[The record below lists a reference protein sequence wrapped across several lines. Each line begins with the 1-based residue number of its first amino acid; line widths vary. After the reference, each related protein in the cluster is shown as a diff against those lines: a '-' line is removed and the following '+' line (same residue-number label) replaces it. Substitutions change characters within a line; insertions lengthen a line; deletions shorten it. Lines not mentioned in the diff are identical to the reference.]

1 MSAGELTPRD
11 ALRRM
16 TNVPQARAARTQC
29 ARDTA
34 IPGGYSGAQG
44 GASGGEYDGRR
55 AGSVRQELERRSQH
69 RSRRRKNHRQA
80 DEYQERHDARTPAF
94 LARAKESGPL
104 GLLQRTVG
112 VGGRDFRHVR
122 FHQITANA
130 YCRQYQGTPSPQAI
144 RSVAAAQAACKI
156 TIVYA

>member
-29 ARDTA
+29 ARSC
-34 IPGGYSGAQG
+34 PRHGHSGRILWRARRRER
-44 GASGGEYDGRR
+44 GEYDGRR

-104 GLLQRTVG
+104 GACYSELLE
-112 VGGRDFRHVR
+112 
-122 FHQITANA
+122 
-130 YCRQYQGTPSPQAI
+130 
-144 RSVAAAQAACKI
+144 
-156 TIVYA
+156 